1 MARQEDGLTRH
12 LSGAGVRASPPCRG
26 PGPGRNPRRRSRRVP
41 RGLGRPGYG
50 ASASVG
56 SANFSMISDSPR
68 NIGAWLTWRSIDV
81 ADMV

>member
-1 MARQEDGLTRH
+1 MARQQDGLTRH
-12 LSGAGVRASPPCRG
+12 LSGAGVRAG
-26 PGPGRNPRRRSRRVP
+26 PPGRQPESRPKPAAALRARAPRA
-41 RGLGRPGYG
+41 GRPGHG
-50 ASASVG
+50 VSASLG

>member
-1 MARQEDGLTRH
+1 MARRQDGLTRH
-12 LSGAGVRASPPCRG
+12 LSGADARAG
-26 PGPGRNPRRRSRRVP
+26 PPGRQPEFPPKSAGAPGACP
-41 RGLGRPGYG
+41 RGLGRSGHG
-50 ASASVG
+50 MSASLG